1 MAIVGGIVGGLA
13 ASAVTSSVLVAV
25 GVGIAAAYSIDYAM
39 DAMMEDVAVDTMGGR
54 NVSSPNSSG
63 SREIVY
69 GKVRKGGNVLWQ
81 DVAGNNN
88 KYLYQITA
96 LSHTECESIDKV
108 FFDRDEAWANGVY
121 NSNYWYLNELNVVKI
136 LVKTGS
142 SSQTPISTV
151 TSGTPTEVSY
161 WNTQTINGIQSS
173 HKLNNIAYV
182 WTRFAHNPDK
192 FPNGVPNVTAEIK
205 GRKIYDPRVSNSD
218 IDNPSTFVWT
228 ANPVLCLYDY
238 MRNEDFGAGISASEF
253 DESQISDAAD
263 HCDDLVGS
271 PQKVRY
277 ECHGIVDTKN
287 SFRQNIKN
295 LLSSMNG
302 RITYVSGKFRIEP
315 FEYKTPHTQDLNE
328 DIIIGDFTVIAKT
341 PRQDNYNFVKGTYV
355 SKEAGYIK
363 TEYPQQK
370 STSYAD
376 DDGGEHVLNLDL
388 PFTTDTINAQRLARL
403 NLLKSRMQSRI
414 KARLN
419 AKGLTYCV
427 GDNVNVSNAKFGI
440 VDNVYEITSCT
451 IGFDTS
457 NGVYVDIE
465 ARENASEVYDHTAS
479 TDQVYTTGQVIDL
492 PRTPTIAEI
501 DSNTVNAFPAV
512 RWNGTKFER
521 GFDVVFNA
529 VEGVKA
535 REYIASVSRHNYTN
549 PAGRPIFRS
558 NVPTMFV
565 PIPYSLQTYTSFSV
579 HLKTASVFN
588 ATSDWVSLQFSNPV
602 FPDFPSNE
610 EHFLF
615 VADAQVTPTES
626 QWTSVK
632 GAPPFSGDKLTL
644 IEKDSAGN
652 IIDAETYI
660 FDADFSMGLAY
671 VSELSLGDTADA
683 VSSREIR
690 IPKSVYSEHSVTLS
704 VVSTNYVQGNTGYTV
719 SNLPITIGSVVDGVD
734 GAGLVPVE
742 VTIPASVY
750 NNFDDSTYDY
760 AYYLAHITLQ
770 ASYGNQTSNFD
781 ITVYDWIQQ
790 PT

>member
-1 MAIVGGIVGGLA
+1 MAIVGGILGGLGA
-13 ASAVTSSVLVAV
+13 AAVTSSALVAV
-25 GVGIAAAYSIDYAM
+25 SVGIAAAYTIDYAM
-39 DAMMEDVAVDTMGGR
+39 DAMMEDASVDTMGGR
-54 NVSSPNSSG
+54 NVSSPSSSG

-96 LSHTECESIDKV
+96 LAHSECESIDKV
-108 FFDRDEAWANGVY
+108 FFDSNEAWSNGVY
-121 NSNYWYLNELNVVKI
+121 NSNYWYLNTLNVVKI
-136 LVKTGS
+136 IVKTGS

-151 TSGTPTEVSY
+151 TNGTPTEVSY

-173 HKLNNIAYV
+173 HKLNDIAYV
-182 WTRFAHNPDK
+182 WTRFAFNPDK
-192 FPNGVPNVTAEIK
+192 FPNGIPNVTAEIK
-205 GRKIYDPRVSNSD
+205 GRKVYDPRVTNSD
-218 IDNPSTFVWT
+218 INTQSTFVWT

-238 MRNEDFGAGISASEF
+238 MRNEDFGAGISATEF
-253 DESQISDAAD
+253 DEDQISDAAD
-263 HCDDLVGS
+263 HCDDLVGT
-271 PQKVRY
+271 PQKARY

-287 SFRQNIKN
+287 SFRNNIKN

-328 DIIIGDFTVIAKT
+328 DIIIGDFTVITKT
-341 PRQDNYNFVKGTYV
+341 PRQDNYNSVKGTYI
-355 SKEAGYIK
+355 SKEVNYVK
-363 TEYPQQK
+363 TEYPQQR
-370 STSYAD
+370 STSYPVA
-376 DDGGEHVLNLDL
+376 DGGEHVLNLDL

-414 KARLN
+414 KARLS

-440 VDNVYEITSCT
+440 VDKVYEITSCT
-451 IGFDTS
+451 IGFDAS
-457 NGVYVDIE
+457 NGVFVDIE
-465 ARENASEVYDHTAS
+465 ARENAPEVYDHTAS
-479 TDQVYTTGQVIDL
+479 TDRVYTTGQVIDL

-535 REYIASVSRHNYTN
+535 REYIASVDRHNYTN
-549 PAGRPIFRS
+549 PAGRPILRS

-565 PIPYSLQTYTSFSV
+565 PIPYTLSIYSSFSV
-579 HLKTASVFN
+579 HLQTASVFN

-615 VADAQVTPTES
+615 VADTQVTPTES
-626 QWTSVK
+626 QWLSAK
-632 GAPPFSGDKLTL
+632 GTPPSSGDKLIL
-644 IEKDSAGN
+644 IEKDSAGT

-660 FDADFSMGLAY
+660 FDANFSMGH
-671 VSELSLGDTADA
+671 SEYSGVSLGDTADA
-683 VSSREIR
+683 VSKTKIR
-690 IPKSVYSEHSVTLS
+690 IPKSVHSEHSVTLS
-704 VVSTNYVQGNTGYTV
+704 IDSYNVTLGNLGYTS
-719 SNLPITIGSVVDGVD
+719 SNLPITISSVVDGLD
-734 GAGLVPVE
+734 GAGEATAE

-760 AYYLAHITLQ
+760 AFYFANITMQ
-770 ASYGNQTSNFD
+770 ADYGTQTSYFN
-781 ITVYDWIQQ
+781 ITVYDWIQT

>member
-1 MAIVGGIVGGLA
+1 MAFVGGILGGLGA
-13 ASAVTSSVLVAV
+13 AAVGASAIVAV

-39 DAMMEDVAVDTMGGR
+39 DSMMEDAAVDTMGGR
-54 NVSSPNSSG
+54 NVSSPSSAG

-69 GKVRKGGNVLWQ
+69 GKVRKGGNILWQ
-81 DVAGNNN
+81 EVAGNNN

-96 LSHTECESIDKV
+96 LAHTECESIDKV
-108 FFDRDEAWANGVY
+108 FFDSDEAWANGVY
-121 NSNYWYLNELNVVKI
+121 NSNYWHLNTLNVVKI
-136 LVKTGS
+136 IVKTGS
-142 SSQTPISTV
+142 NTQTAISTV
-151 TSGTPTEVSY
+151 TQGTPTSVSY
-161 WNTQTINGIQSS
+161 WVTQTINGIQSS
-173 HKLNNIAYV
+173 HRLKNIAYV
-182 WTRFAHNPDK
+182 WTRFAHNPEK
-192 FPNGVPNVTAEIK
+192 FPNGVPNVTARIK
-205 GRKIYDPRVSNSD
+205 GRKVYDPRVTNSD
-218 IDNPSTFVWT
+218 INTQSTFVWT

-253 DESQISDAAD
+253 DEDQISDAAD
-263 HCDDLVGS
+263 HCDDLVGN

-295 LLSSMNG
+295 MLSSMNG

-341 PRQDNYNFVKGTYV
+341 PRQDNYNSVKGTYI
-355 SKEAGYIK
+355 SKEANYIK
-363 TEYPQQK
+363 TEYPQQR
-370 STSYAD
+370 STSYPVA
-376 DDGGEHVLNLDL
+376 DGGEHVLNLDL

-440 VDNVYEITSCT
+440 VDKVYEITSCT

-457 NGVYVDIE
+457 NGVFVDIE

-512 RWNGTKFER
+512 QWNGTKFVR

-535 REYIASVSRHNYTN
+535 REYQGSVAVLGASIVT
-549 PAGRPIFRS
+549 S

-565 PIPYSLQTYTSFSV
+565 PIPFSSRTSFDLLLRTV
-579 HLKTASVFN
+579 SVFN
-588 ATSDWVSLQFSNPV
+588 SRSDWITLQFINPV
-602 FPDFPSNE
+602 FPDFPSDE

-615 VADAQVTPTES
+615 VSDAQVAPTES

-632 GAPPFSGDKLTL
+632 GYPPASGDKLVL
-644 IEKDSAGN
+644 IEKDSVGN

-660 FDADFSMGLAY
+660 FDADFGNPLPQFGG
-671 VSELSLGDTADA
+671 VSLGDTEDA
-683 VSSREIR
+683 VSSVNIR

-704 VVSTNYVQGNTGYTV
+704 IVSINNVVGNTGYTV

-734 GAGLVPVE
+734 GAGSVTLE

-760 AYYLAHITLQ
+760 AYYVAEITLQ

-781 ITVYDWIQQ
+781 ITIYDWIQQ